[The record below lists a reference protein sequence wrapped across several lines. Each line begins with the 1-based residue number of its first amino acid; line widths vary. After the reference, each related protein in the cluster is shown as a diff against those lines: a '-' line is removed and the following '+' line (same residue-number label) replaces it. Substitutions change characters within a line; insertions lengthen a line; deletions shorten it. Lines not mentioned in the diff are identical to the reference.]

1 MKILRIHIKNLAS
14 LEGVTEIDFTQE
26 PLSSAGIFSITG
38 PTGAGKSTILDAL
51 CLALYSKT
59 PRYLQAKES
68 GIEIADAQGTAIS
81 QGDVRGILR
90 DGTGE
95 GFAEVDFAGVDGQRY
110 RATWRVRRAR
120 DKAEGSL
127 QQYSISLKNMDTNT
141 DIPGRKNEV
150 LDTIERLI
158 GLNFEQFTR
167 SVLLAQGDFT
177 AFLKAAKDEKSALL
191 EKLTGTRIY
200 SEISR
205 QIFANYSKEKRALE
219 DLNLQRQGIA
229 TLTPEE
235 LEVLDQQKTTLEQS
249 IVILEKEAE
258 NLNKEIGWHT
268 QLILLQTSI
277 GAAHIAQ
284 EQAIEARQNAA
295 GREQELKQIEQ
306 VQPTRT
312 WVDGQQTVEKQRAE
326 KTATLQQL
334 QTTLDS
340 LQQQQEIVD
349 KQLQTAHEA
358 ATVAIQKQEE
368 AIPLLEEARA
378 LDVQIKEKGDQVHQ
392 AATEVKAVE
401 ATHQQLEQKL
411 REQQQQSEQLFASI
425 AQLQQWKKE
434 NNTRQ
439 PIAENHGLISAK
451 LGDAQALLD
460 AAQSLLPELKRT
472 QTAIAEAK
480 QVKAGLEAISGTI
493 AQQLQAEKELHTA
506 ASEALAGIP
515 IATAEK
521 EKAATDSRIEDLV
534 AAEAYWKIVSHSGAD
549 LNIVKQQLAGNKN
562 ELNNK
567 TPLLVQ
573 ASAQLVVAAAER
585 DASLRILDK
594 ARLAAAENV
603 ASLRSQLVPEE
614 PCPVC
619 GSAAHPYATEQP
631 QLNHVLA
638 ELQAAHQQN
647 DSVYTTYLQTESS
660 LQETIKRLTETIA
673 LQEQETGTKETALAA
688 HQKTWEGFAIYPN
701 AAEIADEQ
709 KAAWL
714 AQQLQDAKAQQKKL
728 QQQIQWYTAKK
739 QELDALQQKI
749 NELER
754 QQHEN
759 NNAVKDTDR
768 RLQSLQE
775 QAAQY
780 HKEQQSHNQ
789 ALATI
794 EQSLSVYFTAAGWFT
809 HWKND
814 AAAFVQRISAFAEQ
828 WKVTVQ
834 KLEEDARQHSVVT
847 ATLEATKSQLQNAS
861 VEVQKKQAALTAV
874 TKQQDTLTQKRKAI
888 FNGEAAATIEQDLKQ
903 AVTAAQQALEKMK
916 TDRENL
922 QTNLT
927 RTGTQKEQAEQDILL
942 LQQQAEAFH
951 QKIQDWLT
959 AFNSSNTPVVDEER
973 LLELLAYSSD
983 WIAAERTALRAIDD
997 AITQA
1002 QSVLQERSTQL
1013 QQHEQQRLSERSAEA
1028 LNELLS
1034 TVKTNLQ
1041 QQVQQKSEIGFQLQQ
1056 DLTNKQKIGDLLG
1069 IIATQGLIAEN
1080 WAKLNDIIGSADG
1093 KKFRLIAQEYTL
1105 DVLLSYA
1112 NVHLGMFSNRYLLQ
1126 RIPNT
1131 LGLQVIDQDMGDEVR
1146 TVFSLSGG
1154 ESFLAS
1160 LALALG
1166 LASLSSSR
1174 MQVESLFI
1182 DEGFGSLDPTTLNIA
1197 MDALERLHNQGRKV
1211 GVISHVQEMTERI
1224 PVQIKVSKQHSGRSK
1239 VELVGVGL

>member
-1 MKILRIHIKNLAS
+1 MKILRIRIKNLAS
-14 LEGVTEIDFTQE
+14 LEGITEIDFTQE
-26 PLSSAGIFSITG
+26 PLLSAGIFAITG

-59 PRYLQAKES
+59 PRYLQARES
-68 GIEIADAQGTAIS
+68 GIEITDVQGSAIS
-81 QGDVRGILR
+81 QGDVRGMLR

-110 RATWRVRRAR
+110 CASWRVRRAR

-127 QQYSISLKNMDTNT
+127 QQYSIELKNIDTNT

-150 LDTIERLI
+150 LETIERLV

-177 AFLKAAKDEKSALL
+177 AFLKAAKDDKSALL

-200 SEISR
+200 SEISK
-205 QIFANYSKEKRALE
+205 QIFANYSKEKRELE
-219 DLNLQRQGIA
+219 DLNLQREGIA

-235 LEVLDQQKTTLEQS
+235 LEALERQKTTMEQN
-249 IVILEKEAE
+249 IAILEKEAE
-258 NLNKEIGWHT
+258 LLNKEIGWHT
-268 QLILLQTSI
+268 QLTLLQTSL
-277 GAAHIAQ
+277 GAANRAQ
-284 EQAIEARQNAA
+284 EQAIEARKNTA
-295 GREQELKQIEQ
+295 GREQELKQVEQ

-312 WVDGQQTVEKQRAE
+312 WVDGQQAAEKQRAE
-326 KTATLQQL
+326 KATILQQL
-334 QTTLDS
+334 QTTLES
-340 LQQQQEIVD
+340 LQQQREISD
-349 KQLQTAHEA
+349 KQLQNANEA
-358 ATVAIQKQEE
+358 AAAAIQKQDE
-368 AIPLLEEARA
+368 AIPFLEEAKA
-378 LDVQIKEKGDQVHQ
+378 LDVQIKEKAQQVQQ

-401 ATHQQLEQKL
+401 ADHQQLEMQL
-411 REQQQQSEQLFASI
+411 QEQQQQSEQLLASI
-425 AQLQQWKKE
+425 TQLQQWKKE
-434 NNTRQ
+434 NSARQ
-439 PIAENHGLISAK
+439 PIAENHGLIGSK

-460 AAQSLLPELKRT
+460 AAKSLLPELEHT
-472 QTAIAEAK
+472 QTAIAKAK
-480 QVKAGLEAISGTI
+480 QVKTDLEATSGTI
-493 AQQLQAEKELHTA
+493 VQQLHTEKELHTTALGTLA
-506 ASEALAGIP
+506 AIP

-521 EKAATDSRIEDLV
+521 EKAALDSRIEDLI
-534 AAEAYWKIVSHSGAD
+534 AAEAHWKLLSHSEAD
-549 LNIVKQQLAGNKN
+549 LNIVKQKLAENKS
-562 ELNNK
+562 ELSNK
-567 TPLLVQ
+567 TPLLAR
-573 ASAQLVVAAAER
+573 ASEQLMIAAAER
-585 DASLRILDK
+585 DASLRMLHK

-603 ASLRSQLVPEE
+603 ASLRSQLIPEE

-619 GSAAHPYATEQP
+619 GSATHPYVTEHP

-638 ELQAAHQQN
+638 EMEVAHQEN
-647 DSVYTTYLQTESS
+647 DKAYAACLQTESS
-660 LQETIKRLTETIA
+660 LKETIKLLKEAIA
-673 LQEQETGTKETALAA
+673 LQEQETGTKETVLAG
-688 HQKTWEGFAIYPN
+688 HQKAWQGFAIYPH
-701 AAEIADEQ
+701 AAEMPDEQ
-709 KAAWL
+709 KASWL
-714 AQQLQDAKAQQKKL
+714 VQQLEHAKAQQKDL
-728 QQQIQWYTAKK
+728 QQQIQWYAAKK

-749 NELER
+749 SALER

-759 NNAVKDTDR
+759 SNALKDTDR
-768 RLQSLQE
+768 HLQSLQE
-775 QAAQY
+775 QEAQY
-780 HKEQQSHNQ
+780 HKEQHNHNQ

-794 EQSLSVYFTAAGWFT
+794 EQSLSAYFTAPGWFA

-814 AAAFVQRISAFAEQ
+814 AAAFGQRISEFAEQ
-828 WKVTVQ
+828 WRTANQ
-834 KLEEDARQHSVVT
+834 KLEEDSRQHSILT
-847 ATLEATKSQLQNAS
+847 ATLDAAKGRLQNAS
-861 VEVQKKQAALTAV
+861 VEVQKKQAVLTAV
-874 TKQQDTLTQKRKAI
+874 TQQHDTLTQKRKAL
-888 FNGEAAATIEQDLKQ
+888 FNGEAATTIEQGLKQ
-903 AVTAAQQALEKMK
+903 AVAVAQQALEKMK

-927 RTGTQKEQAEQDILL
+927 RTVTQKEQAEKDILL
-942 LQQQAEAFH
+942 LEQQAETFH
-951 QKIQDWLT
+951 QKIRKWLS
-959 AFNSSNTPVVDEER
+959 AFNSRNTPLVDEER
-973 LLELLAYSSD
+973 LLLLLEYNSD
-983 WIAAERTALRAIDD
+983 WMETERTALRAIDD

-1002 QSVLQERSTQL
+1002 QSVLQERTTQL

-1028 LNELLS
+1028 LNELLG

-1041 QQVQQKSEIGFQLQQ
+1041 QHVQQKNEIGFQLQQ

-1069 IIATQGLIAEN
+1069 TIETQGLITEN

-1112 NVHLGMFSNRYLLQ
+1112 NIHLGMLSNRYLLQ

-1131 LGLQVIDQDMGDEVR
+1131 LGLQVLDQDMGNEVR

-1182 DEGFGSLDPTTLNIA
+1182 DEGFGSLDPATLNIA

-1224 PVQIKVSKQHSGRSK
+1224 PVQIKVSKQQSGKSK
-1239 VELVGVGL
+1239 VEVIGF

>member
-1 MKILRIHIKNLAS
+1 MKILAIRIKNLAS
-14 LEGVTEIDFTQE
+14 LEGNTEIDFSRE
-26 PLSSAGIFSITG
+26 PLCSAGIFAITG

-51 CLALYSKT
+51 CLALYCKT
-59 PRYLQAKES
+59 PRYLQARES
-68 GIEIADAQGTAIS
+68 GVEVTDVQGSTIS

-110 RATWRVRRAR
+110 RATWRIRRAR
-120 DKAEGSL
+120 DKADGSL
-127 QQYSISLKNMDTNT
+127 QQYSIALKNIDSNT
-141 DIPGRKNEV
+141 DIPGKKNEV
-150 LDTIERLI
+150 LEEIERLV
-158 GLNFEQFTR
+158 GWNFEQFTR

-177 AFLKAAKDEKSALL
+177 AFLKASKEEKSSLL

-200 SEISR
+200 SEISK
-205 QIFANYSKEKRALE
+205 QIFANYSKEKRELE
-219 DLNLQRQGIA
+219 DLNLQREGIA

-235 LEVLDQQKTTLEQS
+235 LEALEQQKTTLEQS
-249 IVILEKEAE
+249 VAIQEKDAE

-268 QLILLQTSI
+268 QLTLLQTSL
-277 GAAHIAQ
+277 GTANRGY

-295 GREQELKQIEQ
+295 GREQELKQVEQ
-306 VQPTRT
+306 VQATRT
-312 WVDGQQTVEKQRAE
+312 WVDGQQATEKQRAE

-334 QTTLDS
+334 QTTLHS
-340 LQQQQEIVD
+340 LQQQQEISD
-349 KQLQTAHEA
+349 KQLQKAHEA
-358 ATVAIQKQEE
+358 ATAAIQQQEV

-378 LDVQIKEKGDQVHQ
+378 LDVQVKEKAAQVNQ

-401 ATHQQLEQKL
+401 ATRQQLEQQL
-411 REQQQQSEQLFASI
+411 QEQQQQSEQLLASI
-425 AQLQQWKKE
+425 TQSQQWKAD
-434 NNTRQ
+434 NSTRQ

-460 AAQSLLPELKRT
+460 AAQSLLPEMQHT

-480 QVKAGLEAISGTI
+480 QAKADLEATSGTI

-506 ASEALAGIP
+506 ASEEMAAIP
-515 IATAEK
+515 VATAEK

-534 AAEAYWKIVSHSGAD
+534 AAEAHWKIISHSEAD
-549 LNIVKQQLAGNKN
+549 LDTLKQQLAGNKT

-567 TPLLVQ
+567 TPLLAQ
-573 ASAQLVVAAAER
+573 ASAQLVVAAAKR
-585 DASLRILDK
+585 DASLRMLDK

-603 ASLRSQLVPEE
+603 ASLRSQLLPEE

-619 GSAAHPYATEQP
+619 GSVAHPYVTEQP
-631 QLNHVLA
+631 KLNHVLA
-638 ELQAAHQQN
+638 ELKAAHQEN
-647 DSVYTTYLQTESS
+647 DKAYTTCLQAESS

-673 LQEQETGTKETALAA
+673 LQEQETGTKETAFAA
-688 HQKTWEGFAIYPN
+688 HQKTWEGFAIHPH
-701 AAEIADEQ
+701 AAEIPDEQ
-709 KAAWL
+709 KAVWL
-714 AQQLQDAKAQQKKL
+714 AQQLQDAKAQQKDL
-728 QQQIQWYTAKK
+728 QQQIQWYAAKK
-739 QELDALQQKI
+739 QELDARQQKI
-749 NELER
+749 SDLER

-759 NNAVKDTDR
+759 SNAVKDTDR

-775 QAAQY
+775 QETRY

-789 ALATI
+789 ALAAI
-794 EQSLSVYFTAAGWFT
+794 EQSLSAYFSVAGWFT

-814 AAAFVQRISAFAEQ
+814 AATFGQRISAFAEQ
-828 WKVTVQ
+828 WNATIQ
-834 KLEEDARQHSVVT
+834 KLEEDSRQHSILT
-847 ATLEATKSQLQNAS
+847 ATLEATKGQLQNAS

-874 TKQQDTLTQKRKAI
+874 IQQQDTLTQKRKAI
-888 FNGEAAATIEQDLKQ
+888 FNGEAAATIEQRLKQ
-903 AVTAAQQALEKMK
+903 AVTAAQQAVNKIK
-916 TDRENL
+916 ADRELL

-927 RTGTQKEQAEQDILL
+927 RTATQKEEAEKDILL
-942 LQQQAEAFH
+942 LQQQAEIFH
-951 QKIQDWLT
+951 QKIRDWLT
-959 AFNSSNTPVVDEER
+959 EFNSRNTPLVDEKR
-973 LLELLAYSSD
+973 LSKLLAYSNE
-983 WIAAERTALRAIDD
+983 WIATERSALRAIDD

-1002 QSVLQERSTQL
+1002 RSVLQERTTQL

-1041 QQVQQKSEIGFQLQQ
+1041 QQVQQKNEIGFQLHQ
-1056 DLTNKQKIGDLLG
+1056 DLANKQKIGDLLG
-1069 IIATQGLIAEN
+1069 IIESQGLITEN
-1080 WAKLNDIIGSADG
+1080 WAKLNDIIGSTDG

-1112 NVHLGMFSNRYLLQ
+1112 NVHLGMLSNRYLLQ

-1182 DEGFGSLDPTTLNIA
+1182 DEGFGSLDPVTLNIA

-1224 PVQIKVSKQHSGRSK
+1224 PVQINVSKQQNGRSNVK
-1239 VELVGVGL
+1239 VIGF

>member
-1 MKILRIHIKNLAS
+1 MKILGIRIKNLAS
-14 LEGVTEIDFTQE
+14 LEGITEIDFTQE
-26 PLSSAGIFSITG
+26 PLSSAGIFAITG

-68 GIEIADAQGTAIS
+68 GIEITDAQGSAIS

-127 QQYSISLKNMDTNT
+127 QQYSIGLKNIDTNT

-150 LDTIERLI
+150 LETIERLV

-177 AFLKAAKDEKSALL
+177 AFLKAAKEEKSSLL

-205 QIFANYSKEKRALE
+205 QIFANYSKEKRVLE
-219 DLNLQRQGIA
+219 DLNLQREGID

-235 LEVLDQQKTTLEQS
+235 LEALERQKTTMEQS
-249 IVILEKEAE
+249 IAIQEKEATL
-258 NLNKEIGWHT
+258 LNKEMDWHA
-268 QLILLQTSI
+268 QLTLLQTGL
-277 GAAHIAQ
+277 GAAKSAH
-284 EQAIEARQNAA
+284 EQAIEARENAA
-295 GREQELKQIEQ
+295 DREQELKQVEQ

-312 WVDGQQTVEKQRAE
+312 WVDGQQVAEKQRAE
-326 KTATLQQL
+326 KIATLQQL
-334 QTTLDS
+334 QTTLEG
-340 LQQQQEIVD
+340 LQQQQEISD
-349 KQLQTAHEA
+349 KQLQTANEA
-358 ATVAIQKQEE
+358 TAAAIQQQEE
-368 AIPLLEEARA
+368 VIPFLEEAKA
-378 LDVQIKEKGDQVHQ
+378 LDVQIKEKALQVTQ
-392 AATEVKAVE
+392 AATEVKTVQE
-401 ATHQQLEQKL
+401 TQQQLEQQL
-411 REQQQQSEQLFASI
+411 QEQQQQSEQLLASI
-425 AQLQQWKKE
+425 TQLQQWKKE
-434 NNTRQ
+434 NSARQ
-439 PIAENHGLISAK
+439 PIAENQGLISAK
-451 LGDAQALLD
+451 LDDAQALLD
-460 AAQSLLPELKRT
+460 AEKLSLPELERT
-472 QTAIAEAK
+472 QTAIAKAK
-480 QVKAGLEAISGTI
+480 QAKADLEATSGI
-493 AQQLQAEKELHTA
+493 IVQQLQAEKELHTM
-506 ASEALAGIP
+506 ALQTLADIP
-515 IATAEK
+515 VATAEK
-521 EKAATDSRIEDLV
+521 EKASIDSRIEDLV
-534 AAEAYWKIVSHSGAD
+534 AAEVHWKIVAHSKAD
-549 LNIVKQQLAGNKN
+549 LNIIKQKLAEHKS

-567 TPLLVQ
+567 TPLLAQ
-573 ASAQLVVAAAER
+573 ASAQLVIAAAER
-585 DASLRILDK
+585 DASLRMLDK

-619 GSAAHPYATEQP
+619 GSAAHPYVTEQP

-638 ELQAAHQQN
+638 ELEAAHQHHDN
-647 DSVYTTYLQTESS
+647 AYATCLQTESS
-660 LQETIKRLTETIA
+660 LRETINRLRETIA
-673 LQEQETGTKETALAA
+673 RQEQETTTKETALAA
-688 HQKTWEGFAIYPN
+688 HYKTWEGFTIYPH
-701 AAEIADEQ
+701 AAEIPDEQ
-709 KAAWL
+709 KATWM
-714 AQQLQDAKAQQKKL
+714 AQQLQDARAQQKKL
-728 QQQIQWYTAKK
+728 QQQIQLYAAKK

-759 NNAVKDTDR
+759 SNAVKDTNW
-768 RLQSLQE
+768 RLQSLQD

-780 HKEQQSHNQ
+780 QKEQQNHHQ

-794 EQSLSVYFTAAGWFT
+794 EQSLSAYFTAPGWFT

-814 AAAFVQRISAFAEQ
+814 AAAFGQRINEFAEQ
-828 WKVTVQ
+828 WKATVQ
-834 KLEEDARQHSVVT
+834 KLEEDSRQHSVLT
-847 ATLEATKSQLQNAS
+847 ATLEAINNQLQNAS
-861 VEVQKKQAALTAV
+861 VEVQKKQTALRAV
-874 TKQQDTLTQKRKAI
+874 KEQQETLTQKRQAI
-888 FNGEAAATIEQDLKQ
+888 FNGEAAAIIEQRLKQ
-903 AVTAAQQALEKMK
+903 AVTAAQQAVDKIK
-916 TDRENL
+916 ADRELL

-927 RTGTQKEQAEQDILL
+927 RTATQKEQAEKDIRL
-942 LQQQAEAFH
+942 LQQQSEIFH

-959 AFNSSNTPVVDEER
+959 AFNSRNTPVVDEER
-973 LLELLAYSSD
+973 LLQLLAYSSD
-983 WIAAERTALRAIDD
+983 WIETERTALRTIAD

-1002 QSVLQERSTQL
+1002 QSVLQERTTQL
-1013 QQHEQQRLSERSAEA
+1013 QQYEQQRLSERSAEA

-1041 QQVQQKSEIGFQLQQ
+1041 QQVQQKIEIGFQLQQ
-1056 DLTNKQKIGDLLG
+1056 DLANKQKIGDLLG
-1069 IIATQGLIAEN
+1069 IIEAQGLVTEN

-1112 NVHLGMFSNRYLLQ
+1112 NVHLCMLSNRYLLQ

-1131 LGLQVIDQDMGDEVR
+1131 LGLQVIDQDMGNEVR

-1182 DEGFGSLDPTTLNIA
+1182 DEGFGSLDPATLNIA

-1224 PVQIKVSKQHSGRSK
+1224 PVQIKVSKQQSGRSK
-1239 VELVGVGL
+1239 VEVLSI